1 MSVRASS
8 LVLCGVLLVS
18 IAWIGRAT
26 PLPARAADAQ
36 TIRIGS
42 IRQPATI
49 DPMRGGQYI
58 ENYID
63 EALFDGLTVI
73 DDRGR
78 VVPDLALAVPT
89 RRNGGISRDGRTLTY
104 RLRPNLVWSDGVP
117 LTARDV
123 AFTFA
128 LLRAP
133 ATNFP
138 SRSTYDIVDRV
149 DAADART
156 VRVRL
161 HAPDADAVAEI
172 FVNGQNGSI
181 VPEHLLRGVRDLM
194 HDPFDTH
201 PIGSGPYVLERW
213 DRGTAIS
220 FRANPRYVR
229 GAPKTPAISM
239 AFFGDANTLG
249 LEMRTGAID
258 FAQIPPAL
266 VPQFGPATT
275 GIALRSASSTT
286 LAEIQF
292 NVRAA
297 PVDDG
302 RVRRALGLALD
313 RARIAATIFHGQADV
328 ANGLLPPNSI
338 FARAN
343 GASALAA
350 DPAGS
355 AALLDAA
362 GWRAGPDGMRS
373 RGGMPLQFSLI
384 VPSANPTYL
393 GLAVQLQAAWR
404 ALGADVSVNA
414 QLNDVLRAP
423 DGPLARGRFQA
434 VVSPFGYPVTPD
446 RTQFI
451 TTGAFPPYGYN
462 YMRYADATVDR
473 DSVAA
478 RVETDPAKRKRLL
491 GSVESRIR
499 ADAPIVPIVWTRYA
513 YVLRD
518 GLRGV
523 RPEPVNSDLW
533 NVYDWTLAR

>member
-1 MSVRASS
+1 MRASAS
-8 LVLCGVLLVS
+8 SPAIRALALALASC
-18 IAWIGRAT
+18 AWLAR
-26 PLPARAADAQ
+26 PAPGTAAEAPA
-36 TIRIGS
+36 IRIGS

-49 DPMRGGQYI
+49 DPMRGGQYV

-63 EALFDGLTVI
+63 EAIFDGLTVI

-78 VVPDLALAVPT
+78 VAPDLAQAVPT
-89 RRNGGISRDGRTLTY
+89 QRNGGISRDGRTLTY
-104 RLRPNLVWSDGVP
+104 RLRPNLRWSDGAP

-123 AFTFA
+123 VFTFG

-149 DAADART
+149 DAPDPRT

-181 VPEHLLRGVRDLM
+181 VPEHLLRGVRDLI

-201 PIGSGPYVLERW
+201 PIGSGPYVLDRW

-220 FRANPRYVR
+220 LRANARYFR
-229 GAPKTPAISM
+229 GAPKTSALTM
-239 AFFGDANTLG
+239 TFFGDANTLG
-249 LEMRTGAID
+249 LELRTGAID

-266 VPQFGPATT
+266 VPQFVSAPGL
-275 GIALRSASSTT
+275 ALRSAPSAT

-297 PVDDG
+297 PVDDV
-302 RVRRALGLALD
+302 RVRRALGLAID
-313 RARIAATIFHGQADV
+313 RARIAATVFHGQADV
-328 ANGLLPPNSI
+328 ANGLLPPASA

-343 GASALAA
+343 GAAATGA
-350 DPAGS
+350 DPRAA

-362 GWRAGPDGMRS
+362 GWRAGPGGMRS
-373 RGGMPLQFSLI
+373 RGGAPLQFTLL

-434 VVSPFGYPVTPD
+434 VVSPFGFPVTPD
-446 RTQFI
+446 RTQFV
-451 TTGAFPPYGYN
+451 TSNAFPPYGYD
-462 YMRYADATVDR
+462 YMRYSDATVDR
-473 DSVAA
+473 DSAAA
-478 RVETDPAKRKRLL
+478 RVATDTGTRERLL
-491 GSVESRIR
+491 ASVESRIR

-513 YVLRD
+513 YALRD

-533 NVYDWTLAR
+533 NAYEWTLAR